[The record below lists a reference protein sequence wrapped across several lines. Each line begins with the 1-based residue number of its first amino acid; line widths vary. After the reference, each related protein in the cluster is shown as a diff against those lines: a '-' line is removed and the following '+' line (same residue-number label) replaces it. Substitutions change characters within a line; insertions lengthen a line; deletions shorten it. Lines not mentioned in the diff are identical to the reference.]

1 MQMIDLMKRLSEL
14 DAGNPNIVKEG
25 VDLEDRSLKTEAK
38 YDPTVD
44 GSHSYGTDLLFNIRM
59 LYRYARD
66 GRDNL
71 VRHQIASLKNLKDGI
86 EQSEEPRLIQ
96 CYDYLMKNLAGGTVT
111 DPKMIM
117 QIADKAHQLFHP
129 SLEPIAQATREGV
142 DLEECGPMGMMGTDR
157 SSTPATINMTAASG
171 SELTGMLKDI
181 MQLAG
186 VHQVEP
192 GHLGIEQ
199 EPMALTAE
207 PMVSVEPV
215 QGDSDTEVMRSVI
228 DRMHT
233 GDEEE
238 TDEGQYDNSPNDPRD
253 VPEFDAEEFA
263 HHENQPGAGFGRRTN
278 QPNANPTAYE
288 SLMAE
293 YKEFVAEAESKK
305 KVSEVYGRRSSYYNP
320 MDQERREQG
329 QMDYE
334 KRAFKRAELQHE
346 LGHEDDPDFERK
358 QRQQQMDRDR
368 GPWYIKID
376 GRILRSRGEIKVF
389 DWRKGANNYA
399 LAILKNKPELQGKVK
414 LTKSDEDDIMTDNN

>member
-1 MQMIDLMKRLSEL
+1 MIDLMKRLSEL
-14 DAGNPNIVKEG
+14 DAGNPNIVKE
-25 VDLEDRSLKTEAK
+25 S
-38 YDPTVD
+38 
-44 GSHSYGTDLLFNIRM
+44 
-59 LYRYARD
+59 
-66 GRDNL
+66 
-71 VRHQIASLKNLKDGI
+71 
-86 EQSEEPRLIQ
+86 
-96 CYDYLMKNLAGGTVT
+96 
-111 DPKMIM
+111 
-117 QIADKAHQLFHP
+117 
-129 SLEPIAQATREGV
+129 V

-157 SSTPATINMTAASG
+157 PSTPATINMTAASG

-186 VHQVEP
+186 MHQVEP

-199 EPMALTAE
+199 EPTALTAE

-228 DRMHT
+228 DKMHDAG
-233 GDEEE
+233 GDEEADEGAIGGALGAVGGAMLGGPVGAAIGGGIGGAMEEE
-238 TDEGQYDNSPNDPRD
+238 TDEGQYDNTPNDPRNA
-253 VPEFDAEEFA
+253 PSFDSEEFA

-334 KRAFKRAELQHE
+334 KRAFKRDELQHE

-358 QRQQQMDRDR
+358 MRQQQMDRDR

-414 LTKSDEDDIMTDNN
+414 LTKSDEDDIMTDND

>member
-1 MQMIDLMKRLSEL
+1 MIDLMKRLSEL
-14 DAGNPNIVKEG
+14 DAKNPNVVSEAEG
-25 VDLEDRSLKTEAK
+25 
-38 YDPTVD
+38 TVSCSSC
-44 GSHSYGTDLLFNIRM
+44 GEKFK
-59 LYRYARD
+59 
-66 GRDNL
+66 
-71 VRHQIASLKNLKDGI
+71 IAGQKDGF
-86 EQSEEPRLIQ
+86 SH
-96 CYDYLMKNLAGGTVT
+96 CKDHAGKKCLDEST
-111 DPKMIM
+111 
-117 QIADKAHQLFHP
+117 
-129 SLEPIAQATREGV
+129 

-157 SSTPATINMTAASG
+157 TSTPATINMTAASG

-192 GHLGIEQ
+192 SHLGIEQ

-358 QRQQQMDRDR
+358 MRQQQMDRDR